1 MATTSGV
8 MVGLDRVAANI
19 EEYRGRF
26 EKAKANIQAWGA
38 LVGAI
43 PTKEADLI
51 STVQGYT
58 GADPFEIQA
67 ESKRNRLT
75 TDFLALKAE
84 MDALIAEF

>member
-58 GADPFEIQA
+58 GADPLRFRPSPRGIDSRRISSH
-67 ESKRNRLT
+67 SKPRWTR
-75 TDFLALKAE
+75 
-84 MDALIAEF
+84 